1 MELRQG
7 SRVQPGTWG
16 RGYSTSTRVYWFTP
30 SQEFGMDETQVNE
43 GAPRETER
51 EPRTSDSILL
61 ERLRTRRDRTYDRIL
76 TSDDTASTSTLPLPN
91 PFPVLYGF
99 QSSWEELKKDCS
111 ASIQLKMPRK
121 QAPDEDERDD

>member
-30 SQEFGMDETQVNE
+30 SQEFGMDETQTNE

-76 TSDDTASTSTLPLPN
+76 DIRRHCINIDPSLAESISSIIRLSVIMGRTEERLLSLHTIENAEETS
-91 PFPVLYGF
+91 
-99 QSSWEELKKDCS
+99 
-111 ASIQLKMPRK
+111 
-121 QAPDEDERDD
+121 PDEDERDD